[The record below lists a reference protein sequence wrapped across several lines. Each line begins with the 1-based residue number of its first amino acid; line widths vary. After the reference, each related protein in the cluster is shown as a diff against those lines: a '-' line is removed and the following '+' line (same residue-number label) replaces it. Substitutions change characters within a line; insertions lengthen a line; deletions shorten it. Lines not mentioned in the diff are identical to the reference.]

1 MATCEALTLVVLG
14 HVDHGKSTLVGR
26 LLTETGMRAR
36 TVAESAFLLDA
47 LEDERAQ
54 GITIEAARAHLRTG
68 RRRYLVMDAPGHLDF
83 LRNMVTGAAHADAAL
98 LVLDASEGV
107 RENSRRHAVLAS
119 LLGIRNL
126 LVLVNKMDLVDW
138 SAERFQSVA
147 REMREF
153 LDQGGTA
160 PTAFLPVSGRH
171 GDNLVAPSPHMAW
184 HSGPT
189 LLQALEAL
197 ESPARGRVGML
208 RMYVQDVYRSTGRRI
223 VAGTID
229 SGRLAVGDE
238 VSFHPSG
245 RRARVKTLEADS
257 AETGAAIGLTLE
269 PELYVSRGELM
280 TAGPAPS
287 VASRLQ
293 ASVFWLGREPFAPG
307 REYTLKIGTSAV
319 PARLTRVLRHVDA
332 STLEEQPGALAVE
345 RNCVADCLLQL
356 RRPVACD
363 EVDVLPETGRF
374 VLVEGHRIA
383 GGGIIRRALAQSA
396 PAGRVTAEDRA
407 ARFGHEPR
415 LVLVTGGPEAAA
427 ACEAQLFA
435 QGRAAYLLRQEAAL
449 PALLDAG
456 LLVVM
461 SAPPEQVERLRAL
474 AAPHPVEV
482 VG

>member
-1 MATCEALTLVVLG
+1 MATCEALSLVVLG
-14 HVDHGKSTLVGR
+14 HVDHGKSTIVGR
-26 LLTETGMRAR
+26 LLTDTGMRAGM
-36 TVAESAFLLDA
+36 ADSAFLLDA

-54 GITIEAARAHLRTG
+54 GITIEAARAHLRTD

-119 LLGIRNL
+119 LLGIRSL

-138 SAERFQSVA
+138 SAARFHSVA
-147 REMREF
+147 QEMREF
-153 LDQGGTA
+153 LEQSGAT
-160 PTAFLPVSGRH
+160 PTAFLPVSGRR
-171 GDNLVAPSPHMAW
+171 GENLVAPSRLMPW
-184 HSGPT
+184 FSGPT
-189 LLQALEAL
+189 LLQALDSL
-197 ESPARGRVGML
+197 PSPARGRTGML
-208 RMYVQDVYRSTGRRI
+208 RMYVQDVYRSSGRRI

-229 SGRLAVGDE
+229 SGRLDVGDE

-245 RRARVKTLEADS
+245 RSARVRTLESES

-269 PELYVSRGELM
+269 PDLYVSRGELM
-280 TAGPAPS
+280 TAGPPPR
-287 VASRLQ
+287 VASRFQ
-293 ASVFWLGREPFAPG
+293 ASVFWLGREAFAPG

-319 PARLTRVLRHVDA
+319 PARLEGVLRHVDA
-332 STLEEQPGALAVE
+332 STLDEQPGAQAVE

-383 GGGIIRRALAQSA
+383 GGGIIRRALADPA
-396 PAGRVTAEDRA
+396 PAGRVTAADRA

-415 LVLVTGGPEAAA
+415 LVIVTAGPEAAA
-427 ACEAQLFA
+427 ACEARLFA
-435 QGRAAYLLRQEAAL
+435 QGRAAYLLRDEAAL

-456 LLVVM
+456 LLVVL

-474 AAPHPVEV
+474 AAPHPVEID
-482 VG
+482 